1 MTQLNLL
8 FSTFLFHFV
17 PRFLSCFYL
26 ILTLSQVMNRQ
37 LVNTESLT
45 NKLYTEIKCH
55 LIESLGN
62 NWTIFKGNFH
72 NRELSSQL
80 RNSFRNTDWLLFS
93 LFCYSTSFFVV
104 VCVLLQFSDNSTLN
118 GYLLSQSNSGLVYCF
133 KRSHFW

>member
-17 PRFLSCFYL
+17 SRFLSCFYL
-26 ILTLSQVMNRQ
+26 ILALSQVMNRQ

-62 NWTIFKGNFH
+62 NCTIFKGNFH

-80 RNSFRNTDWLLFS
+80 RNSFRNTDWLSSFLLF
-93 LFCYSTSFFVV
+93 YFFFRWR
-104 VCVLLQFSDNSTLN
+104 VLLQFSDNSALN

>member
-17 PRFLSCFYL
+17 SRFSSCFYL

-80 RNSFRNTDWLLFS
+80 IPIDCRI
-93 LFCYSTSFFVV
+93 FCYSTSFFRLR
-104 VCVLLQFSDNSTLN
+104 VLLQFSDNSTLN

-133 KRSHFW
+133 KRSHF

>member
-17 PRFLSCFYL
+17 SRFLSCFYV

-80 RNSFRNTDWLLFS
+80 RNSFRNTD
-93 LFCYSTSFFVV
+93 
-104 VCVLLQFSDNSTLN
+104 
-118 GYLLSQSNSGLVYCF
+118 
-133 KRSHFW
+133 